1 MKLHKKITVAA
12 QPYPLVSEAANL
24 NLFTPGRA
32 VFTVQADQAVAGI
45 VIFSAGYN
53 PDQVKPWFIGYVE
66 TSTQVDNKQQRIF
79 CRELT
84 AVLFPRRPLALRD
97 VNLKQILAAITQ
109 ATTLEFVLPATAKT
123 YTSQETAAFYNLA
136 NGYHAMDSLGGVF
149 DIEKLLWQQQVDGK
163 VWVGSW
169 NDSHWATKSVD
180 IPRTWETNITSANG
194 ATVPALPALRP
205 GAIYNGKVLTGVEF
219 SGVQMKLT
227 WAANPWANR

>member
-109 ATTLEFVLPATAKT
+109 ATTWRCRKNRATPRGSRSPANHHRRRRRGHRPNAR
-123 YTSQETAAFYNLA
+123 A
-136 NGYHAMDSLGGVF
+136 G
-149 DIEKLLWQQQVDGK
+149 
-163 VWVGSW
+163 
-169 NDSHWATKSVD
+169 
-180 IPRTWETNITSANG
+180 RTLDR
-194 ATVPALPALRP
+194 V
-205 GAIYNGKVLTGVEF
+205 
-219 SGVQMKLT
+219 
-227 WAANPWANR
+227 